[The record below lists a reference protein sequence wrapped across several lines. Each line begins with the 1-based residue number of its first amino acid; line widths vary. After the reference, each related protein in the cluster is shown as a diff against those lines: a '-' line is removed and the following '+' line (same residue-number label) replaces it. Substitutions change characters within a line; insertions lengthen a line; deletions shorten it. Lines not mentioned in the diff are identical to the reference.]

1 MKKIKFLTNDTKP
14 VFPSAENEQLE
25 KLAESDVLRIYRE
38 NIKEIAKNPFC
49 PRYHLV
55 APAGYL
61 HDPNGLCFWRGKW
74 HLFYQHVYGEDSA
87 EGLSGS
93 SICWGHAVSDDLI
106 RWKDLPDAIYPGPDI
121 SCWSGA
127 TLVEEDRVIAAYY
140 GLYSGIVVAVS
151 SDPLLLNWEKYG
163 TVIPERDEK
172 GNPAKFPIYDPCIFK
187 EGKYYYILSG
197 GAEYDEK
204 TKHNHRQTYLLR
216 SEDLRNW
223 EYRHPFI
230 ENDCYGGV
238 GDDGSCPYFVDI
250 GEKGRERKLY
260 VHFSH
265 ISGSAYAVGDFD
277 AKREKFTVLGGGKFS
292 CGHWSGGG
300 LHAPSCSP
308 DGKGGAVVI
317 FNMNAPA
324 EGAFPIMS
332 LPQTMKLAGPGN
344 NEIYLDVAEGV
355 RSLRGRHVSSDPRI
369 IRAGQT
375 FSPDGFSGN
384 CAEIRLEAKIP
395 YQRALALDVL
405 RTPDGEEFARITVFR
420 NGGITNPDL
429 KDPEVLESGQ
439 YTVVTADA
447 SRVGGKNN
455 PSLSVRPPEISLVP
469 VKDGESVVLDVFI
482 DKCVL
487 EVFVNG
493 KRSLIQS
500 VYPSRD
506 ARGVCLSSIRGD
518 AEILSLDMWEMKS
531 YGEK

>member
-38 NIKEIAKNPFC
+38 NIKEIAKSPFC

-187 EGKYYYILSG
+187 EGKNYYILSG

-277 AKREKFTVLGGGKFS
+277 AGREKFTVLGGGKFS

-324 EGAFPIMS
+324 EGAFPVMS

-375 FSPDGFSGN
+375 FSRTVFPETAPRSAWKRKYRIKGRSRSTSSEPQTEKSLQGLRYSATEESRTRISRIRRSLKAGN
-384 CAEIRLEAKIP
+384 IRSSRRTPPGSEGKT
-395 YQRALALDVL
+395 ALPFPSVL
-405 RTPDGEEFARITVFR
+405 RKSAWFP
-420 NGGITNPDL
+420 L
-429 KDPEVLESGQ
+429 K
-439 YTVVTADA
+439 TAKA
-447 SRVGGKNN
+447 SCLT
-455 PSLSVRPPEISLVP
+455 SLSTNASL
-469 VKDGESVVLDVFI
+469 
-482 DKCVL
+482 KC
-487 EVFVNG
+487 
-493 KRSLIQS
+493 S
-500 VYPSRD
+500 
-506 ARGVCLSSIRGD
+506 
-518 AEILSLDMWEMKS
+518 
-531 YGEK
+531 